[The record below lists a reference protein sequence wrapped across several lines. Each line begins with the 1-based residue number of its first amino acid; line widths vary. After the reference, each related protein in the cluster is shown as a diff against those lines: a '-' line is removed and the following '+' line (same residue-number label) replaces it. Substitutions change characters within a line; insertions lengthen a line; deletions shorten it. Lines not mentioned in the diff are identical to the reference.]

1 MYNVRNAALCV
12 HLVDIKDESH
22 NQTKFYIS
30 ISLSH
35 NLIVP
40 ILILFGTNNLLILET
55 LEKKQELAIKLQN
68 SQKWLFYI
76 FNFLW
81 SDRCLKKAWKFIQ
94 LFWFRVPSPLAEKK
108 VQSWA
113 KKVVSFVDNQTT
125 NSQSDCK
132 DQQYSQKRGKK
143 EGILVFR
150 YLYVNWRANRIKPFL
165 RSDLRGRIQSLGDVE
180 I

>member
-1 MYNVRNAALCV
+1 MIVVSKKPENLFSFFDLEFHPHWRRKRYN
-12 HLVDIKDESH
+12 
-22 NQTKFYIS
+22 
-30 ISLSH
+30 
-35 NLIVP
+35 
-40 ILILFGTNNLLILET
+40 LE
-55 LEKKQELAIKLQN
+55 
-68 SQKWLFYI
+68 QKRL
-76 FNFLW
+76 
-81 SDRCLKKAWKFIQ
+81 
-94 LFWFRVPSPLAEKK
+94 
-108 VQSWA
+108 
-113 KKVVSFVDNQTT
+113 SFVDNQTT